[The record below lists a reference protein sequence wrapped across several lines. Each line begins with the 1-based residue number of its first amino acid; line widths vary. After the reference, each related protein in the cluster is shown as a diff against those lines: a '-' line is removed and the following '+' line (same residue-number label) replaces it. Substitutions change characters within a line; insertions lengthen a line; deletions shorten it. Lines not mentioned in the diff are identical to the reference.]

1 MFINNNT
8 QNQKLKVLNNEN
20 RNTQE
25 SYFKQDKENYYK
37 QWEQNLNQR
46 ETQLEQK
53 YKELKNYSKKL
64 KIKSDELV
72 KQKLELGEKIERYNR
87 LLEQII
93 QVQLSER
100 QVNRAGSLTPNT
112 SKTRINKSGINE
124 CQQRVANLLQKIR
137 HTSKTN
143 LKTQQFS
150 YFGNN
155 SDYEE
160 ILFSKR
166 QNHSNSFTGI
176 MNVSAQDQINQ
187 QHQQQQQQQ
196 LQQLQNETQQ
206 QEDRNQ
212 KETLLCCE
220 NDLLNHQTQL
230 QQMEKN
236 QKHFYSKVYEEMNK
250 LKQQL

>member
-1 MFINNNT
+1 MLINNNT
-8 QNQKLKVLNNEN
+8 LNQKIKVTNNQN
-20 RNTQE
+20 KNNQE
-25 SYFKQDKENYYK
+25 SYFKQDKENYYN
-37 QWEQNLNQR
+37 QWELKLKQR

-64 KIKSDELV
+64 KIKSDELL
-72 KQKLELGEKIERYNR
+72 KQKLELGDKIEKYNR

-93 QVQLSER
+93 QVQMTDR
-100 QVNRAGSLTPNT
+100 QINRTGSLTPNN
-112 SKTRINKSGINE
+112 NKIRTNKIGINE

-143 LKTQQFS
+143 LKTQQYS

-166 QNHSNSFTGI
+166 QNHSTSFTGI
-176 MNVSAQDQINQ
+176 MNLSAQDQINQ
-187 QHQQQQQQQ
+187 QQQQ
-196 LQQLQNETQQ
+196 LQQQKQYEIQQ
-206 QEDRNQ
+206 QEEINQ
-212 KETLLCCE
+212 KSSLLCCDNE
-220 NDLLNHQTQL
+220 LINHQFQL
-230 QQMEKN
+230 QQMETN
-236 QKHFYSKVYEEMNK
+236 QKQFYSKVYEEMNK

>member
-1 MFINNNT
+1 MFNNNNA
-8 QNQKLKVLNNEN
+8 QSQRLKVLNNEN

-25 SYFKQDKENYYK
+25 GYFKQDKENYYK

-46 ETQLEQK
+46 ESQLEQK

-64 KIKSDELV
+64 KVKSDEIV

-93 QVQLSER
+93 QVQFSER

-166 QNHSNSFTGI
+166 QNHSTSFTGI
-176 MNVSAQDQINQ
+176 MNVSAQDQTNQ
-187 QHQQQQQQQ
+187 QHQQ
-196 LQQLQNETQQ
+196 QQLQNETQQ
-206 QEDRNQ
+206 QEDKNQ
-212 KETLLCCE
+212 KQSMLSCE
-220 NDLLNHQTQL
+220 NELLNHQTQL
-230 QQMEKN
+230 QQMEQN

>member
-1 MFINNNT
+1 MFNNNNA
-8 QNQKLKVLNNEN
+8 QSQRLKVLNNEN

-37 QWEQNLNQR
+37 QWELNLNQR
-46 ETQLEQK
+46 ESQLEQK

-64 KIKSDELV
+64 KIKSDEIV

-93 QVQLSER
+93 QVQFSER
-100 QVNRAGSLTPNT
+100 QGNRAGSLTPNT

-166 QNHSNSFTGI
+166 QNHSTSFTGI
-176 MNVSAQDQINQ
+176 MNVSAQDQTNQ
-187 QHQQQQQQQ
+187 QHQQQQ
-196 LQQLQNETQQ
+196 LQNETQL
-206 QEDRNQ
+206 QEDKNQ
-212 KETLLCCE
+212 KQSMLSCE
-220 NDLLNHQTQL
+220 NELLNHQTQL

>member
-1 MFINNNT
+1 MFINNNAN
-8 QNQKLKVLNNEN
+8 NQKLKVQNNEN

-25 SYFKQDKENYYK
+25 SYFKQDKENYYN
-37 QWEQNLNQR
+37 QWEQKLKQR
-46 ETQLEQK
+46 EFQLEQK
-53 YKELKNYSKKL
+53 YRELKNYSKKL

-72 KQKLELGEKIERYNR
+72 KQKLELGEKIEKYNR

-93 QVQLSER
+93 QAQISER
-100 QVNRAGSLTPNT
+100 QTNRVDQLTPNT
-112 SKTRINKSGINE
+112 SKTRINKSGINQ
-124 CQQRVANLLQKIR
+124 CQQRVADLLQKIR

-143 LKTQQFS
+143 LKTQQYS

-166 QNHSNSFTGI
+166 QNHSTSFTGI
-176 MNVSAQDQINQ
+176 MNISSQDQMN
-187 QHQQQQQQQ
+187 QQQQQQQ
-196 LQQLQNETQQ
+196 QKQNEIQPK
-206 QEDRNQ
+206 EEINQ
-212 KETLLCCE
+212 KQSLLCCE
-220 NDLLNHQTQL
+220 NELMNHQLQL
-230 QQMEKN
+230 QQMETN

>member
-1 MFINNNT
+1 MFNNNNT
-8 QNQKLKVLNNEN
+8 SNQKLKVSNNEN

-25 SYFKQDKENYYK
+25 SYFKQDKENYYH
-37 QWEQNLNQR
+37 QWEQKLKQR

-64 KIKSDELV
+64 KMKSDELV
-72 KQKLELGEKIERYNR
+72 KQKLELGEKIEKYNR

-93 QVQLSER
+93 QAQISER
-100 QVNRAGSLTPNT
+100 QMNRVGLLTPNT
-112 SKTRINKSGINE
+112 SKTRTNKSGINE

-143 LKTQQFS
+143 LKTQQYS

-166 QNHSNSFTGI
+166 QNHSTSFTGI
-176 MNVSAQDQINQ
+176 MNISSQDQINQ
-187 QHQQQQQQQ
+187 QQQQQQQK
-196 LQQLQNETQQ
+196 QNEIQVQ
-206 QEDRNQ
+206 GEQ
-212 KETLLCCE
+212 KQKQSLVSCE
-220 NDLLNHQTQL
+220 NELVNHQLQL
-230 QQMEKN
+230 QQMETN